1 MYACDQST
9 ELIVPI
15 MDCKPSRLLSE
26 GIATVSRMSAKQNSK
41 NYSSR
46 QTEAIHSQ
54 PPTRSPVFT
63 MVEEHR
69 KTLDKA

>member
-15 MDCKPSRLLSE
+15 MDCKQSRLLSE
-26 GIATVSRMSAKQNSK
+26 GIATRMSAKQNSK

-46 QTEAIHSQ
+46 QAEAIHSQ